1 MARYGWT
8 LTLAHDLRDAKA
20 RYDHISTTID
30 RDRDK
35 RQAEQGRLSGWGLRR

>member
-20 RYDHISTTID
+20 RAEHIRNTLD
-30 RDRDK
+30 RERDK
-35 RQAEQGRLSGWGLRR
+35 RQLEQGRLSGWGLRR